1 MRAVVWV
8 VLLFVV
14 AVVAATTLGTNDG
27 LVSVAWGGWRADLSL
42 NLFILLVLGVC
53 FLIMGSTRAIDS
65 LLTLPTRAAEWRAL
79 QRESAPCAKPIWS
92 STRPATCV
100 RSGPPSACW
109 ALRAPGPPFP
119 RPTNSASW
127 PC

>member
-1 MRAVVWV
+1 MRAVVWA

-42 NLFILLVLGVC
+42 NLFILVVLGAGV
-53 FLIMGSTRAIDS
+53 LIMGATRAIDS
-65 LLTLPTRAAEWRAL
+65 LLNGGRC
-79 QRESAPCAKPIWS
+79 SASVRHSGPCAKPTS
-92 STRPATCV
+92 NSTLRDTCA
-100 RSGPPSACW
+100 RSALPRKCLASPGPGPPS
-109 ALRAPGPPFP
+109 R